1 MAEGVFDLYDRE
13 KLLLAEGQAILD
25 SGDSLAI
32 RQFAERLFD
41 RFSKLVR
48 ENEDLTRHSD
58 RQEQRLVK
66 LNKNLKNQTLELEQQ
81 RSRLEG
87 LSNQLSKYL
96 PPQIHDVLFAGKYDT
111 QITTRRKKLTVFF
124 SDIKDFTR
132 TAEFLQPEA
141 LTEYLNEYF
150 SEMTRIALSYGATI
164 DKYIGD
170 AVMLFFGDP
179 ESKGV
184 REDARACVS
193 MALAMQEQMLVLQRR
208 WLERGFENPFVIRI
222 GINTGYCNVGNFGSD
237 QRLSYTII
245 GGEVNVAQRLE
256 ASSDPGGILI
266 SHDTYVH
273 VDDLVQVEG
282 RQSVNLKGI
291 DRSIKT
297 YAVKGRKAE
306 ADKPLRISHAQGVHI
321 DLSPKSLSI
330 HDCRLIAEQLKSLAQ
345 QLEVLH
351 AGQVFDSKEFIE

>member
-1 MAEGVFDLYDRE
+1 MAEDVFDLYDRE
-13 KLLLAEGQAILD
+13 KLLLAEGQAILEK
-25 SGDSLAI
+25 GNQEELQA
-32 RQFAERLFD
+32 FAERLFD

-66 LNKNLKNQTLELEQQ
+66 LNRNLKNQTLELEQQ

-87 LSNQLSKYL
+87 LSQQLAKYL
-96 PPQIHDVLFAGKYDT
+96 PPQIHEALFAGKYDT
-111 QITTRRKKLTVFF
+111 QITTQRKKLTVFF

-132 TAEFLQPEA
+132 TAESLQPES
-141 LTEYLNEYF
+141 LTEYLNDYF
-150 SEMTRIALSYGATI
+150 SEMTAIALSHGATI

-184 REDARACVS
+184 QEDARACVE
-193 MALAMQEQMLVLQRR
+193 MALEMQERMLVLQRR
-208 WLERGFENPFVIRI
+208 WREQGFDNPFVIRI

-256 ASSDPGGILI
+256 ANCDPGGILI
-266 SHDTYVH
+266 SHETFSQ
-273 VDDLVQVEG
+273 VDDLVEVEE
-282 RQSVNLKGI
+282 RSSVSLKGI
-291 DRSIKT
+291 DRNIKT
-297 YAVKGRKAE
+297 YAVKGRKTE
-306 ADKPLRISHAQGVHI
+306 SEKPLRLSHPQGVHI
-321 DLSPKSLSI
+321 DLSPLSLRP
-330 HDCRLIAEQLKSLAQ
+330 DDRQLIASQLKALAQ
-345 QLEVLH
+345 RLED
-351 AGQVFDSKEFIE
+351 Q

>member
-1 MAEGVFDLYDRE
+1 MADEVFDLYDRE
-13 KLLLAEGQAILD
+13 KLLLAEGQAILEH
-25 SGDSLAI
+25 GTPEELQA
-32 RQFAERLFD
+32 FAERLFD

-66 LNKNLKNQTLELEQQ
+66 LNRNLKTQTLELEQQ

-87 LSNQLSKYL
+87 LSQQLAKYL
-96 PPQIHDVLFAGKYDT
+96 PPQIHEALFAGKYDT
-111 QITTRRKKLTVFF
+111 QITTQRKKLTVFF

-132 TAEFLQPEA
+132 TAESLQPES
-141 LTEYLNEYF
+141 LTEFLNDYF
-150 SEMTRIALSYGATI
+150 SEMTAIALSHGATI

-184 REDARACVS
+184 KEDARACVE
-193 MALAMQEQMLVLQRR
+193 MALEMQARMLVLQRR
-208 WLERGFENPFVIRI
+208 WREQGFDNPFVIRI

-256 ASSDPGGILI
+256 ANCDPGGILI
-266 SHDTYVH
+266 SHETYAQ
-273 VDDLVQVEG
+273 VDDLVDVEE
-282 RQSVNLKGI
+282 RPSMSLKGI
-291 DRSIKT
+291 DRNIKT
-297 YAVKGRKAE
+297 YAIKGRKAE
-306 ADKPLRISHAQGVHI
+306 ADKHLRLSHPQGVHI
-321 DLSPKSLSI
+321 DLSPLSLRA
-330 HDCRLIAEQLKSLAQ
+330 DDRQLIANQLKALAQ
-345 QLEVLH
+345 RLENH
-351 AGQVFDSKEFIE
+351 